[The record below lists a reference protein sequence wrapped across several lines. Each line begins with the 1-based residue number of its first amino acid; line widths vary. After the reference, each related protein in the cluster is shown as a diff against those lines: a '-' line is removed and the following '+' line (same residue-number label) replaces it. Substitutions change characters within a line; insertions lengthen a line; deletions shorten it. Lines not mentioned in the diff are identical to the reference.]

1 MTRQA
6 KHDDPKEA
14 ILDAARALILE
25 QGPEQLSLRAV
36 ARRSAYSPA
45 ALYEYFDGKDALIAA
60 VADES
65 LTWLKGML
73 ESRGQQQA
81 VDLLRPLAAQGV
93 VARRTSADLS
103 AVLATGRHAVVDD
116 DPGAVVEGADA
127 GLDRVAAALAAGHD
141 VPRQVGRHEWR
152 Q

>member
-14 ILDAARALILE
+14 ILEAARALILE

-65 LTWLKGML
+65 L
-73 ESRGQQQA
+73 
-81 VDLLRPLAAQGV
+81 AQ
-93 VARRTSADLS
+93 L
-103 AVLATGRHAVVDD
+103 
-116 DPGAVVEGADA
+116 
-127 GLDRVAAALAAGHD
+127 AAALHH
-141 VPRQVGRHEWR
+141 VPADLPAHRRLVELGLAYVRFAQPQPHHFRLIFQRLPARRRWVAEPVRPTSPYRIVLEAVQEGIDRGELR
-152 Q
+152 TYPAYG